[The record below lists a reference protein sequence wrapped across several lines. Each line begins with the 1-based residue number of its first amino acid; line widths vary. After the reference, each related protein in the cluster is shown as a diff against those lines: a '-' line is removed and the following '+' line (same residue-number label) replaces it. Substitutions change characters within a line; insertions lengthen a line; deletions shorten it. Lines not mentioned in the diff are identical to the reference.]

1 MRALQLPARKLHAVG
16 GRSALRAAGTSV
28 CRAGA
33 VFIPI
38 YLCWLAARGG
48 WRSHVQHQ
56 VQNISDAA
64 GYGVSRSEAAVPATA
79 ENIPIF

>member
-1 MRALQLPARKLHAVG
+1 MPWELRARQCAEQELYLFLFTCAGWQHVVG
-16 GRSALRAAGTSV
+16 GWS
-28 CRAGA
+28 
-33 VFIPI
+33 
-38 YLCWLAARGG
+38 
-48 WRSHVQHQ
+48 SHVQHR